1 MFAASDVVAINSDR
15 SLVERVRLGKISKI
29 KIILDLFLTVLAA
42 FVANFRIAN
51 VVIIVGIFC
60 LWLFW

>member
-1 MFAASDVVAINSDR
+1 MFAASMLLLSTQI
-15 SLVERVRLGKISKI
+15 EVRLGKISTI
-29 KIILDLFLTVLAA
+29 KIILDLFLTVLAS